1 MNNSSTSTSNNNR
14 GFSSSPERYSLRKR
28 NSVQQQQQQDNTMN
42 VSSPQTIVGAATTV
56 TLNNGSRLTPMDE
69 DKTRL
74 EEHETEN
81 DINDMAIPEQ
91 QQQQQQNTDNSK
103 EYNDDDDKDE
113 EDENEYSLFTP
124 QHQQSS
130 PFLDTSMSHPSTTDF
145 NDTMLRMDFD
155 LFTGGGLSHRFR
167 SILSG
172 LSSNNHTH
180 HTSTIA
186 SLQELNEILSISN
199 EDTLMGMFPCDHFVR
214 ELTRILHA
222 SNEQG
227 QDISMMDEETMIAFA
242 LNNSNGAGNIEVM
255 TLACQC
261 LSNLLHALPSSASNI
276 VAHGAIEI
284 LCQKLEPSDYID
296 LPEQA
301 LSVLEKLAVQFPRA
315 VVQGGGLNAALNHF
329 HFFTIH
335 LQRSAIKTAASCFRN
350 IDMTSDTFPRIM
362 DTLPIL
368 IETLSYPDNTV
379 VEDTCLCW
387 ARLIESCRSSKE
399 HMERIITTDLLEK
412 LVHLMPVPGSSHSSS
427 PVRPGSSDGALHH
440 LLKIFRII
448 SKYSPEKSYQLLE
461 LDIVTCFYQ
470 IITGLTSIPTEETI
484 EGISNTTISLNNK
497 WRDSMLSM
505 ITILVD
511 LLPSLPTE
519 LLSPDRFLDS
529 EPISSR
535 TRSAR
540 NSSNEGI
547 PPLVKRRTAS
557 SSLFY
562 SHTNDNNTGTMSNQQ
577 QQQTDIHIQLLKTN
591 PNILKRITFILIPL
605 LIEVYTNMANVSLRE
620 LVTHVLVKLVYFA
633 EVDTLRVLSNRISLS
648 AFLAD
653 ILAQQ
658 DHAALIVDALY
669 QSELL
674 FNKLPDIYSD
684 AFEIEGV
691 LHEINIIANMSSKDN
706 STTITNNNEQEQHN
720 ISMAPFTSLIMNNS
734 RLPGY
739 RGYSINPSIN
749 DSEVGMGQ
757 GATRRY
763 VILLAQNFLRIYNGH
778 VWHQQHYPHHQLSP
792 LTSTTTNGHYQTRLD
807 KLQSISQHLMDC
819 TDMNYV
825 STLEEFLE
833 FLNSSHMGISGF
845 ELSHSGIID
854 ALLFYLTDHQ
864 KKHPFLSLR
873 RNAFETFIM
882 RRHPSVLK
890 ILMDRLLESLNRS
903 ENFQIAIPF
912 DSFFHESDNSMTMLN
927 KRIRVRLIGEGSRI
941 PMRHRHLM
949 ASSTIYGIIHQH
961 EHSTNRSAWIP
972 YYRLLYKL
980 VWVNEEDNDPHEQQE
995 SVHEALSFST
1005 KIIEEPSELN
1015 NNPTCLK
1022 TLQLSSAIYNLIMS
1036 SSSSSSTLT
1045 EATTHVNVFH
1055 TESFINR
1062 KLTGK
1067 LQRQLEEPLIVASNC
1082 LPQWTY
1088 WFMQHYPF
1096 LFPFETRYQF
1106 LQSTSYG
1113 YHRLMAHWQNLQ
1125 MRNNTNQ
1132 PRSSQ
1137 HHQTMEDFSN
1147 GTRHEQQ
1154 QQSLFHRVARYKAK
1168 IPRTHLLQSTTKIL
1182 DQCMIGSHATLE
1194 VQFQGEEGTGLGP
1207 TLEFYA
1213 TMSKEFC
1220 KKSFNMWRNEEK
1232 SRGEKDKEMYV
1243 STHYGLFPTPMST
1256 PSPDT
1261 LKLFQTLGHFV
1272 AKSMVDFRMIDIPF
1286 SPVFFK
1292 VLFTTTAKEED
1303 SFVLIKEIDPILGKS
1318 LDDLRAYSLQKKR
1331 VDADKA
1337 LTTQE
1342 KSETIQSIKINGV
1355 QLEDLCLDF
1364 TLPGHPD
1371 IKLKNNGDNIQVT
1384 IQNLEEYL
1392 DLVVDKIIGSGI
1404 KEQLNMFR
1412 QGFNRVFDLNNL
1424 KVLTPNELV
1433 ALFGNSVE
1441 DWSYQTISNA
1451 IHADHGFTLESHT
1464 VKYLISILADMK
1476 KEERRDFLQF
1486 TTGSPRL
1493 PIGGWQ
1499 AMRPVFTVVRKQCEP
1514 PFVADDY
1521 LPSVMTCANYLKLPD
1536 YSSKQVL
1543 QQRLLKSMREGK
1555 NCFLLS

>member
-1 MNNSSTSTSNNNR
+1 
-14 GFSSSPERYSLRKR
+14 
-28 NSVQQQQQQDNTMN
+28 
-42 VSSPQTIVGAATTV
+42 
-56 TLNNGSRLTPMDE
+56 
-69 DKTRL
+69 
-74 EEHETEN
+74 
-81 DINDMAIPEQ
+81 
-91 QQQQQQNTDNSK
+91 
-103 EYNDDDDKDE
+103 
-113 EDENEYSLFTP
+113 
-124 QHQQSS
+124 
-130 PFLDTSMSHPSTTDF
+130 
-145 NDTMLRMDFD
+145 MLRMDFN
-155 LFTGGGLSHRFR
+155 LFTGGGVSHRFR

-172 LSSNNHTH
+172 LSTNNNTNHT
-180 HTSTIA
+180 SMIA
-186 SLQELNEILSISN
+186 SLQELTEILSISN
-199 EDTLMGMFPCDHFVR
+199 EDTLMGMFPCDNFVR

-222 SNEQG
+222 SNEQV

-350 IDMTSDTFPRIM
+350 IDITSDTFSRIM

-399 HMERIITTDLLEK
+399 HMERIITTDLLKK
-412 LVHLMPVPGSSHSSS
+412 LINLIPVPGSNHSTSLTRS
-427 PVRPGSSDGALHH
+427 GTSDGALNH

-448 SKYSPEKSYQLLE
+448 SKYSPKKSYQLLE

-470 IITGLTSIPTEETI
+470 IITGSTRIPTETA
-484 EGISNTTISLNNK
+484 EGISNTTISLNSK
-497 WRDSMLSM
+497 WRDSMVPM
-505 ITILVD
+505 ISILVD

-535 TRSAR
+535 TRLAR

-562 SHTNDNNTGTMSNQQ
+562 SHTHDNNPGTMSNQ
-577 QQQTDIHIQLLKTN
+577 QQQTDIHIQLLKAN

-605 LIEVYTNMANVSLRE
+605 LIEVYTNVANVSLRE

-633 EVDTLRVLSNRISLS
+633 EIDTLRVLSNRIPLS

-691 LHEINIIANMSSKDN
+691 LHEINIIANMSLEDDSSTNDN
-706 STTITNNNEQEQHN
+706 EQQEQHN
-720 ISMAPFTSLIMNNS
+720 IYMAPFTSLIMNSS

-739 RGYSINPSIN
+739 RGYSINNSIN
-749 DSEVGMGQ
+749 NSEVGMGQ

-763 VILLAQNFLRIYNGH
+763 VILLAQNFLRIYNSH
-778 VWHQQHYPHHQLSP
+778 VWHQQYYHRHRLST
-792 LTSTTTNGHYQTRLD
+792 LTSTTTHGHYQTRLD
-807 KLQSISQHLMDC
+807 KLQLISQNLMNC
-819 TDMNYV
+819 TEMNYK
-825 STLEEFLE
+825 SALEEFLE
-833 FLNSSHMGISGF
+833 FLNSSSIGISGF
-845 ELSHSGIID
+845 ELSRSGIID
-854 ALLFYLTDHQ
+854 ALLFYLTDNQH
-864 KKHPFLSLR
+864 FLSLR
-873 RNAFETFIM
+873 RNAFETLVM
-882 RRHPSVLK
+882 QRHPSVLK
-890 ILMDRLLESLNRS
+890 ILIDRLFESLNRS
-903 ENFQIAIPF
+903 ENFRIAVPF
-912 DSFFHESDNSMTMLN
+912 DSFHNESNNSMTILN

-941 PMRHRHLM
+941 PMRHRNLM
-949 ASSTIYGIIHQH
+949 ASVPIAACLKNLEDYLMSRMRGSLQPPSCSQEENAPNNNDSDSRNDYDDDYDDEYDDDEEDDESICDPEMVDPFDEEQGVDTDNEEEDMMELNQNTLEGSSEEILASTSFTTGTIATEREKVNQSTKCGHWKIQFYVKNTPVSSQSTIYGIIHQH
-961 EHSTNRSAWIP
+961 EHSSNRSAWIP

-980 VWVNEEDNDPHEQQE
+980 VWVSEEGDDQHEQQD
-995 SVHEALSFST
+995 SVHETSSFST
-1005 KIIEEPSELN
+1005 KIKEPSELDN
-1015 NNPTCLK
+1015 NLTCLK

-1036 SSSSSSTLT
+1036 SSSTTST
-1045 EATTHVNVFH
+1045 TTTQANVFN
-1055 TESFINR
+1055 TESFISR

-1067 LQRQLEEPLIVASNC
+1067 LQRQLEEPLIVTSNC

-1088 WFMQHYPF
+1088 WLMQHYPF
-1096 LFPFETRYQF
+1096 LFPFETRFQF

-1113 YHRLMAHWQNLQ
+1113 YHRLMAHWQHLQ
-1125 MRNNTNQ
+1125 MRNNSNQ
-1132 PRSSQ
+1132 PSNQ

-1147 GTRHEQQ
+1147 GTRREQ

-1213 TMSKEFC
+1213 AMSKEFC
-1220 KKSFNMWRNEEK
+1220 KKSLNMWRNEAP
-1232 SRGEKDKEMYV
+1232 SREKEMYV
-1243 STHYGLFPTPMST
+1243 STHYGLFPMPLST
-1256 PSPDT
+1256 RSPDT

-1292 VLFTTTAKEED
+1292 LLFTTTEKEKED

-1318 LDDLRAYSLQKKR
+1318 LNDLRAYSLQKKL
-1331 VDADKA
+1331 VEANKA

-1342 KSETIQSIKINGV
+1342 KSESIQSIKINGV

-1371 IKLKNNGDNIQVT
+1371 IKLKDNGDNIQVT

-1464 VKYLISILADMK
+1464 VQYLITILADMK
-1476 KEERRDFLQF
+1476 KEDRRDFLQF

-1493 PIGGWQ
+1493 PIGGWH

-1514 PFVADDY
+1514 PLIADDY